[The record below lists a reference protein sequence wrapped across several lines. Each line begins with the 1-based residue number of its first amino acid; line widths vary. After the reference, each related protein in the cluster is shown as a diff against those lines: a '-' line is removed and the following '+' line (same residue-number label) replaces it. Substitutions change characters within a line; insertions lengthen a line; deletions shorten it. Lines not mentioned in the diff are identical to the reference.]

1 MSGFGAFANYTR
13 LDTEGNYGGTA
24 VQTTASLPNFTPRA
38 ANVGVSY
45 IRGRLNL
52 RVVYGM
58 AGKTLTT
65 FNAQPHLRVH
75 RLASN
80 RVDVKTKFSLSR
92 NYEIYF
98 DVYNLTNDKL
108 RLVWGDRED
117 RPRQILDRNDPQLHF
132 GINGRF

>member
-1 MSGFGAFANYTR
+1 
-13 LDTEGNYGGTA
+13 
-24 VQTTASLPNFTPRA
+24 VQTTGSLPNFTPRA
-38 ANVGVSY
+38 ANIGLSY
-45 IRGRLNL
+45 IRDRVNL
-52 RVVYGM
+52 RVAFGR

-65 FNAQPHLRVH
+65 FNAQPHLRVY

-80 RVDVKTKFSLSR
+80 RLDLKVKFSLSK

-98 DVYNLTNDKL
+98 DVYNFTNDKL
-108 RLVWGDRED
+108 RLIWGDRKD